1 MNNTRRLEGKAVTLV
16 HRRVRDSLRLSGLI
30 DGARLVVSVSG
41 GPDSLALLYSLLPLC
56 DSMGL
61 HLHGAHL
68 DHRLRG
74 AASDADAAAVRD
86 TFGLLE
92 IQATVR
98 SADVEE
104 FRHAHGLSLEDA
116 ARRVRYE
123 FLAAVAAEQRAD
135 AVALG
140 HTADDQAE
148 TVLMHILRGSG
159 LSGLRGME
167 PATSRIVSGEKL
179 MLVRPL
185 LDVSRRQTA
194 AYCAALGLEPRFD
207 ESNLSRELTRNRIR
221 LDLIPQL
228 ETYNPA
234 VRDAL
239 LRLSRTTAKD
249 IAYIDGA
256 VAAVWDD
263 VATQS
268 GPGVT
273 LRRGRFSE
281 LAPAIQGHVLR
292 KAMLAV
298 KGDLTDVKQIHID
311 DMARLMTGPAGKALD
326 LPGGVSLEVS
336 YRTARLHSEDPS
348 VQSPL
353 TLEGDHRLEVPGE
366 TKLARWLVSSWVI
379 DSPRRTRPEP
389 DGSKEDSLDA
399 CLDYDSLGG
408 GLSVRPRAP
417 GDQFQPLGM
426 EQAKKLQDFMVDAKI
441 PRSLRDQIP
450 LVVSPRGIVWV
461 VGYRIADWARI
472 TDKTARQLQ
481 LRFGPNRVAVGCCV
495 C

>member
-389 DGSKEDSLDA
+389 DGSKENSLDA

-481 LRFGPNRVAVGCCV
+481 LRFGRTE
-495 C
+495 

>member
-1 MNNTRRLEGKAVTLV
+1 MSNTRRREGKAVTLV
-16 HRRVRDSLRLSGLI
+16 HRRVRDSLRLNGLT
-30 DGARLVVSVSG
+30 DGARLVAAVSG
-41 GPDSLALLYSLLPLC
+41 GPDSLALLYSLLPLR

-74 AASDADAAAVRD
+74 AASEADAAAVRD
-86 TFGLLE
+86 TFCRLD
-92 IQATVR
+92 IPATVR
-98 SADVEE
+98 SADVER
-104 FRHAHGLSLEDA
+104 FRRAQGLSLEDA

-167 PATSRIVSGEKL
+167 PATSRIVCGKKL
-179 MLVRPL
+179 KLVRPL
-185 LDVSRRQTA
+185 LDVSRDQTA

-221 LDLIPQL
+221 LDLMPQL

-239 LRLSRTTAKD
+239 LRWSRATSKD
-249 IAYIDGA
+249 IAYIDEA

-263 VATQS
+263 IASRS

-273 LRRGRFSE
+273 LRRGRFST
-281 LAPAIQGHVLR
+281 LAPALQGHVLR
-292 KAMLAV
+292 RAMLAV
-298 KGDLTDVKQIHID
+298 KGDLADVQQIHID
-311 DMARLMTGPAGKALD
+311 DMVRLMAGPAGKTLD
-326 LPGGVSLEVS
+326 LPGGVSLDVS

-348 VQSPL
+348 ARSPL
-353 TLEGDHRLEVPGE
+353 TLEGQHPLELPGE
-366 TKLARWLVSSWVI
+366 TKLAHWLVSSWVI
-379 DSPRRTRPEP
+379 DRPRRARPEP
-389 DGSKEDSLDA
+389 AGSAESALDA
-399 CLDYDSLGG
+399 HLDYDSLGG

-417 GDQFQPLGM
+417 GDRFQPLGM
-426 EQAKKLQDFMVDAKI
+426 ARAKKLQDFMVDAKI
-441 PRSLRDQIP
+441 PRGLRDQIP

-472 TDKTARQLQ
+472 TDKTARQLE
-481 LRFGPNRVAVGCCV
+481 LRFSRSG
-495 C
+495 

>member
-1 MNNTRRLEGKAVTLV
+1 MNNTRHREGKAVTLV
-16 HRRVRDSLRLSGLI
+16 HRRVRDSLRLSGLA
-30 DGARLVVSVSG
+30 DGARLVVAVSG
-41 GPDSLALLYSLLPLC
+41 GPDSLALLYSLLPLH

-61 HLHGAHL
+61 QLHGAHL

-74 AASDADAAAVRD
+74 AASEADAAAVRD
-86 TFGLLE
+86 TFCRLD
-92 IQATVR
+92 IPATVR
-98 SADVEE
+98 SADVEQ
-104 FRHAHGLSLEDA
+104 FRRAQGLSLEDA

-167 PATSRIVSGEKL
+167 PTTSRIVSGEKL
-179 MLVRPL
+179 TLLRPL

-194 AYCAALGLEPRFD
+194 AYCAALGLEPRLD

-221 LDLIPQL
+221 LDLMPQL

-239 LRLSRTTAKD
+239 LRLSRATAKD
-249 IAYIDGA
+249 IAYIDEA
-256 VAAVWDD
+256 VTAVWDD
-263 VATQS
+263 IATQS
-268 GPGVT
+268 GSSVT

-292 KAMLAV
+292 RAMLIV

-311 DMARLMTGPAGKALD
+311 DMAHLMTGPAGKALD

-348 VQSPL
+348 ARSPL
-353 TLEGDHRLEVPGE
+353 TLEGQHSLEVPGK
-366 TKLARWLVSSWVI
+366 TKLAHWLVSSWVI
-379 DSPRRTRPEP
+379 DRPLRARPEP
-389 DGSKEDSLDA
+389 DGSAESALEA
-399 CLDYDSLGG
+399 HLDYDSLGG

-417 GDQFQPLGM
+417 GDRFHPLGM
-426 EQAKKLQDFMVDAKI
+426 AQAKKLQDFMVNAKI
-441 PRSLRDQIP
+441 PRGLRDQIP

-461 VGYRIADWARI
+461 VGYRIADWAKI

-481 LRFGPNRVAVGCCV
+481 LRFSRSG
-495 C
+495 

>member
-481 LRFGPNRVAVGCCV
+481 LRFGRTE
-495 C
+495 